1 MKLDDALKERLD
13 DIEMQRETKKLEE
26 IRKRAK
32 KKKKP
37 QSCTPRFKVPEPID
51 RKDFRKKRLT
61 LTQEQRKVHEAYQI
75 LLSEYPKRIKRHMR
89 QKRPP

>member
-1 MKLDDALKERLD
+1 M
-13 DIEMQRETKKLEE
+13 LEE

-37 QSCTPRFKVPEPID
+37 KNCTRKFKVPTEID
-51 RKDFRKKRLT
+51 PKDLRKKRFT
-61 LTQEQRKVHEAYQI
+61 LTQEQQKVHEAYQI
-75 LLSEYPKRIKRHMR
+75 LLSEYPKRIKRRMR